1 MKIYERKNFP
11 RTANDLKTM
20 YKKGV
25 LSFDNAVQRSFVW
38 KNTKKDNRMSMLI
51 DSMMRGFPIP
61 AMYCNCLFEDAKNK
75 VYDFLDGKQRTTT
88 IIKFLNDEF
97 ELVNI
102 PILEDDEDNR
112 YDFNGLTF
120 SQLPEQ
126 FQDTIKTYSLTVYY
140 YDNMDQEDA
149 EEMFRRL
156 NNGKSL
162 TAIELSRAN
171 AVSKNVISKLGKHE
185 LFKKVLSERSIT
197 SYVNEDIVVKT
208 WIELFNDKK
217 SFETKDVRPQLKE
230 CEITEEQMIIIK
242 NIYDVYLLL
251 LEKIINDK
259 QTKIFKKITN
269 KLQLISLCFILKKV
283 IEENIEIENLKEWI
297 DNFFETENK
306 EVSIN
311 SRYNEISK
319 GREAIR
325 EKEVKERLQILEENF
340 NQYIEKIDSEEF
352 IKL

>member
-1 MKIYERKNFP
+1 M
-11 RTANDLKTM
+11 T
-20 YKKGV
+20 GV
-25 LSFDNAVQRSFVW
+25 QTCAL
-38 KNTKKDNRMSMLI
+38 
-51 DSMMRGFPIP
+51 PI
-61 AMYCNCLFEDAKNK
+61 
-75 VYDFLDGKQRTTT
+75 
-88 IIKFLNDEF
+88 
-97 ELVNI
+97 
-102 PILEDDEDNR
+102 
-112 YDFNGLTF
+112 
-120 SQLPEQ
+120 
-126 FQDTIKTYSLTVYY
+126 
-140 YDNMDQEDA
+140 
-149 EEMFRRL
+149 
-156 NNGKSL
+156 
-162 TAIELSRAN
+162 
-171 AVSKNVISKLGKHE
+171 
-185 LFKKVLSERSIT
+185 
-197 SYVNEDIVVKT
+197 

-269 KLQLISLCFILKKV
+269 KLQLISLCFILKKI